1 MKLQDIYQRKIDR
14 YINPTATVS
23 DLKEDHVE
31 IEIKEYVFTQ
41 KLLEHL
47 YTFLDSLFNKEDG
60 KTGVW
65 ISGYY
70 GSGKSHFLKYI
81 YYTLQSEYQEFALE
95 RFEENV
101 RGFDDPLEL
110 EKKGLTPA
118 NLNKLI
124 KTVDRYDVDTI
135 MFNIDTVSK
144 DREEENKIT
153 RLLYNQFNKFRGY
166 NGTSLTIADFERQ
179 LDEAGKLN
187 EFIEAI
193 NDKLN
198 IDWKQDQ
205 DAADVVGYRLDK
217 VVDVAVDLVPSL
229 DKEAT
234 RNSLLKEPETSIEEF
249 VGALNRFL
257 EDKPE
262 DYRLT
267 FLIDEVSQ
275 YIGDDDSLLLNLQ
288 TIVENISDHCNN
300 KVWLVC
306 TAQQELSDLKDA
318 AADPINDFGKIMGR
332 FETRLSLE
340 SQSADYITK
349 KRVLEKNSKGTEKLE
364 SFFHDNRTAIINQF
378 ESSSQLYKGF
388 NDAEDFI
395 QVYPFVPYQF
405 KLISEV
411 IRSFNKQELVEE
423 GYRNSER
430 AIIGIIHY
438 TAKQCKDEE
447 VGYVVPFDAFYN
459 NSFQDML
466 THQARGIIDNA
477 LKLDEI
483 RSDDFAKRVTR
494 ALFLISYLS
503 EEQSLQFKANKENL
517 ALVMM
522 NEVDQPKLELQTEIE
537 TVLRTLEKN
546 SIVSEEGGS
555 YRFLGDEE
563 IIVKKAIQHTTPT
576 QNDKLE
582 TFESEILDDTI
593 RIKRNYDYA
602 GSKINLFAK
611 LEDRHIYSSGDIEV
625 NFYVFDP
632 INNPEQF
639 ALRQSAHDLSFYL
652 YNVFSERDRKNFEFC
667 VKVQSYIRQHFDSAT
682 GSRRDAMETFNSQ
695 VQKMLD
701 DLRYRFKER
710 FKEGLVIIGQQVESL
725 SDFGKDPSTI
735 YSKVLER
742 HIKNVYKKRELAS
755 NYASTDSEVKR
766 EAKDSQTVTDEQ
778 LTPAENEV
786 YSIVTDGISVENVV
800 DRFRDI
806 PYGWSDSEIVH
817 VLLKLDTKSKI
828 RFKDHNEEI
837 DRIGF
842 AEKALRK
849 PDRPALTLHK
859 AESYKPSYLQK
870 VVKAINTK
878 IFNSQLIKPTQ
889 DHRVLKQDIIDELE
903 KKIEKIEGL
912 SSEWAGY
919 PFQKHFKKF
928 SDVLRS
934 LKNNKR
940 EKEFFDK
947 IIENA
952 DKWGALNDT
961 YLDLEDFLQRNSD
974 KYLKIHSFVEENRS
988 NFDELDPADR
998 SDANKLQSFLQSETP
1013 HQEFVAAQ
1021 KSYKSVGNSL
1031 ENELNEQR
1039 EEAKELYKEKVE
1051 GLEKQKVEEEANDYT
1066 VPELKRIEKEIDRI
1080 QSISQIKNKKYE
1092 AENFFSSELEKL
1104 LNSTEQK
1111 PIEVSVK
1118 KGITIKDEGDLETY
1132 LEELKDEVG
1141 NALKNGN
1148 TVILK

>member
-47 YTFLDSLFNKEDG
+47 YTFLNSLFNKEDG

-81 YYTLQSEYQEFALE
+81 YYTLQPEYQEFALE

-179 LDEAGKLN
+179 LDEAGKLD

-193 NDKLN
+193 NEKLN
-198 IDWKQDQ
+198 IDWREDQ

-217 VVDVAVDLVPSL
+217 VVDVATDLVPSL

-249 VGALNRFL
+249 VAALNRFL
-257 EDKPE
+257 EDKPD

-275 YIGDDDSLLLNLQ
+275 YIGEDDGLLLNLQ

-364 SFFHDNRTAIINQF
+364 SFFHDNRTAITNQF

-438 TAKQCKDEE
+438 TAKQCKEEE

-459 NSFQDML
+459 NSFQEML

-477 LKLDEI
+477 LKLDDINSNE
-483 RSDDFAKRVTR
+483 FAKRVTR

-503 EEQSLQFKANKENL
+503 EEQSLQFKASKW
-517 ALVMM
+517 M
-522 NEVDQPKLELQTEIE
+522 K
-537 TVLRTLEKN
+537 
-546 SIVSEEGGS
+546 SI
-555 YRFLGDEE
+555 
-563 IIVKKAIQHTTPT
+563 
-576 QNDKLE
+576 
-582 TFESEILDDTI
+582 
-593 RIKRNYDYA
+593 
-602 GSKINLFAK
+602 
-611 LEDRHIYSSGDIEV
+611 
-625 NFYVFDP
+625 
-632 INNPEQF
+632 
-639 ALRQSAHDLSFYL
+639 
-652 YNVFSERDRKNFEFC
+652 
-667 VKVQSYIRQHFDSAT
+667 
-682 GSRRDAMETFNSQ
+682 SR
-695 VQKMLD
+695 
-701 DLRYRFKER
+701 
-710 FKEGLVIIGQQVESL
+710 SL
-725 SDFGKDPSTI
+725 SCKQ
-735 YSKVLER
+735 R
-742 HIKNVYKKRELAS
+742 
-755 NYASTDSEVKR
+755 
-766 EAKDSQTVTDEQ
+766 
-778 LTPAENEV
+778 
-786 YSIVTDGISVENVV
+786 
-800 DRFRDI
+800 
-806 PYGWSDSEIVH
+806 
-817 VLLKLDTKSKI
+817 
-828 RFKDHNEEI
+828 
-837 DRIGF
+837 
-842 AEKALRK
+842 LR
-849 PDRPALTLHK
+849 
-859 AESYKPSYLQK
+859 
-870 VVKAINTK
+870 
-878 IFNSQLIKPTQ
+878 
-889 DHRVLKQDIIDELE
+889 
-903 KKIEKIEGL
+903 
-912 SSEWAGY
+912 
-919 PFQKHFKKF
+919 
-928 SDVLRS
+928 RS
-934 LKNNKR
+934 
-940 EKEFFDK
+940 
-947 IIENA
+947 
-952 DKWGALNDT
+952 
-961 YLDLEDFLQRNSD
+961 
-974 KYLKIHSFVEENRS
+974 
-988 NFDELDPADR
+988 
-998 SDANKLQSFLQSETP
+998 
-1013 HQEFVAAQ
+1013 
-1021 KSYKSVGNSL
+1021 
-1031 ENELNEQR
+1031 
-1039 EEAKELYKEKVE
+1039 
-1051 GLEKQKVEEEANDYT
+1051 
-1066 VPELKRIEKEIDRI
+1066 
-1080 QSISQIKNKKYE
+1080 
-1092 AENFFSSELEKL
+1092 
-1104 LNSTEQK
+1104 
-1111 PIEVSVK
+1111 
-1118 KGITIKDEGDLETY
+1118 
-1132 LEELKDEVG
+1132 
-1141 NALKNGN
+1141 
-1148 TVILK
+1148 